1 MGWQRRAGGPGR
13 ATQARPWVPASGWT
27 QQLPAG
33 SSLNAINTQH
43 LHWERAPGAWEV
55 GVRRLPASAGMEVTL
70 EGDWDSAGRGPLS
83 HEFLHDGYVR
93 AHSQRGWAPG
103 PQQEPH
109 HHSREIQT
117 SVHLLLPG
125 EIGKHAVSEATNVTT
140 ILRSSFYHMDAN
152 AGEHHW
158 VGSSL

>member
-1 MGWQRRAGGPGR
+1 MSTDVKGSSEAEQGPGWRGGAATGHKARLNPPTQVRGSVPGFKGTALAAVGGGEGGGVGWQRRAGGPGR

-70 EGDWDSAGRGPLS
+70 EGDWDSAGRGPLR
-83 HEFLHDGYVR
+83 HT
-93 AHSQRGWAPG
+93 APPAKCPQRRNG
-103 PQQEPH
+103 
-109 HHSREIQT
+109 T
-117 SVHLLLPG
+117 
-125 EIGKHAVSEATNVTT
+125 K
-140 ILRSSFYHMDAN
+140 
-152 AGEHHW
+152 AGE
-158 VGSSL
+158 